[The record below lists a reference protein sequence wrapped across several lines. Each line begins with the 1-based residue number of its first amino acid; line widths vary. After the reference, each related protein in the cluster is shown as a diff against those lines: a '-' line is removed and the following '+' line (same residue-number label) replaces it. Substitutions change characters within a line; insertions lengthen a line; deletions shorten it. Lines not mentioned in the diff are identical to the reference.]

1 MMSPK
6 EELLNRLNKQVDL
19 FQTTAG
25 KANTNLVATTSMIL
39 DSMAQT
45 ILAQYEKIE
54 QLEQELANLQK
65 PIATKPDEI
74 IT

>member
-54 QLEQELANLQK
+54 QLEQELANSQK